1 MMEKTR
7 VRDIMSSP
15 AITVAPECTV
25 PEAMSLMRGKKIRH
39 LPVVQNGRLIGI
51 ISRGDLREASS
62 RAAINADTYEINFML
77 SRLTVGDLM
86 ARKVFT
92 VTADAFIVQAAEVM
106 TEKKIACLPVVAMDG
121 SVTGIITESDLI
133 RLLVKRLREAEGAN
147 GVIPAEAQKA
157 G

>member
-1 MMEKTR
+1 MEKTR

-15 AITVAPECTV
+15 AVTVAPDCTV
-25 PEAMSLMRGKKIRH
+25 PAAMSLMRQKKIRH

-77 SRLTVGDLM
+77 SRLNVGNLM
-86 ARKVFT
+86 ARKVYT

-106 TEKKIACLPVVAMDG
+106 TEKKIACLPVVAVDG
-121 SVTGIITESDLI
+121 SVTGIVTESDLI
-133 RLLVKRLREAEGAN
+133 RLLVRHLREVEGNNGQAVTNATKAE
-147 GVIPAEAQKA
+147 
-157 G
+157 